1 MKLYRLLTLPA
12 ILLSLTLLP
21 RHAFAQNNQI
31 LSAGGIGVSCNAVST
46 ATSANPGTAL
56 GCVSFAWVGSAPS
69 IYSWQVLTTGSPTGL
84 IVNFM
89 GSLDGVTWTQI
100 DTTGVVGTRTVTN
113 MAYRFVG
120 CVPATLSGGS
130 SPTVT
135 CQISASGNSG
145 SVSSIF
151 APINTGID
159 IQSKGALG
167 NGQVVRD
174 AVTNGTTTVTSA
186 SALFAAGDVGK
197 SVICVGCS
205 AGVNRVTTVAGFT
218 SSSSLTLGA
227 TAALTLPVNII
238 CTGCTTTPY
247 GYATVSSAGAITG
260 GVVVSNGTSGATAC
274 TAKILM
280 QQSQS
285 GSAGTLNCTAN
296 TGADGIVD
304 SLTVNAAGS
313 GYFATLYWA
322 TDDST
327 AIAAAMTAA
336 QAVQGCI
343 YVSPAPKKFY
353 MMNTQLNWAANT
365 CIYGAGRFTASYI
378 LGDPCT
384 SSCTTYLASSLIL
397 RNGTA
402 NQEMWGLH
410 LDNVHAISA
419 SATDAFQAVVDCE
432 HCGQGFDRDLQITA
446 GRNALHAASS
456 AGATA
461 SNMRH
466 AFIYCSGVT
475 DACIDY
481 RGASGQTSPNTNVEV
496 TGGHFLSMICT
507 LLGPTPC
514 HDVYFE
520 DTGQITVGD
529 NYISDPADAS
539 QAGEGFFGYAINHV
553 TAAGGSSY
561 LTVHDN
567 TALELGPSTTST
579 LNCFTLSDATGA
591 LGVQT
596 VDFHDN
602 TCNGAAI
609 GFTLVGLNNTMSL
622 GNFNIHHNNF
632 QNCGWNVAGCI
643 VITST
648 NCCVPIN
655 GTISGNTF
663 FGPATSPAGT
673 GPCISLTLMGNVNIT
688 GNNITWCGQYGILFS
703 GTEQASITGN
713 TIFNNSQSSTG
724 TYDGIFLQSSGATNS
739 FSNVISANNIF
750 DNQGTQTQRYGI
762 NLATHQ
768 IPANKIVGNVFTI
781 GGGSFG
787 NKTANINDA
796 TVGSGTNNCTWYEGT
811 IGCDAEIG
819 SIASLGVTTLVPA
832 SFNTNTNPL
841 AYTVKIIWDC
851 AAVATSTVQFQ
862 VNYSEP
868 VLGATNQVGASHA
881 CTSASAGID
890 VFGVRS
896 TGANV
901 ISYQAIVANAPSFR
915 DVATVQLQ

>member
-1 MKLYRLLTLPA
+1 MKKRIFILLF
-12 ILLSLTLLP
+12 ILSLTVILY
-21 RHAFAQNNQI
+21 AQQVYLYRI
-31 LSAGGIGVSCNAVST
+31 LQPVGGASITGNTGFVSVGGITPTYASLSWTINGSLATCTIQVDYSTDGSTIAGQLISAQTCTSSGSIIAGSNSSPAYVRVSYII
-46 ATSANPGTAL
+46 GTGGGYL
-56 GCVSFAWVGSAPS
+56 NFVGQGCVNS
-69 IYSWQVLTTGSPTGL
+69 TCTGGGASCTGAQYL
-84 IVNFM
+84 
-89 GSLDGVTWTQI
+89 GGDGVCHNVAGW
-100 DTTGVVGTRTVTN
+100 
-113 MAYRFVG
+113 
-120 CVPATLSGGS
+120 
-130 SPTVT
+130 
-135 CQISASGNSG
+135 
-145 SVSSIF
+145 
-151 APINTGID
+151 ID
-159 IQSKGALG
+159 IQTKGALG

-174 AVTNGTTTVTSA
+174 VVTNGTTTVTSA
-186 SALFAAGDVGK
+186 SALFVAGDVGK
-197 SVICVGCS
+197 SVICVGCNV
-205 AGVNRVTTVAGFT
+205 GVNLVTTVAGFT
-218 SSSSLTLGA
+218 SSSSITLGGSP
-227 TAALTLPVNII
+227 ALTLPINII
-238 CTGCTTTPY
+238 CVGCTTVPY

-260 GVVVSNGTSGATAC
+260 GVIVANGTASAASC
-274 TAKILM
+274 TVKILM
-280 QQSQS
+280 QQSQTGS
-285 GSAGTLNCTAN
+285 GGALNCAVS
-296 TGADGIVD
+296 GGVVSA
-304 SLTVNAAGS
+304 LTVGTAGA

-336 QAVQGCI
+336 SAIQGCV
-343 YVSPAPKKFY
+343 YVPQAQKSFY
-353 MMNTQLNWAANT
+353 MMNTQLTWAANT
-365 CIYGAGRFTASYI
+365 CIFGQGRFTRSYI

-384 SSCTTYLASSLIL
+384 ASCTTFLASSLIL

-402 NQEMWGLH
+402 NQEMWNLH

-446 GRNALHAASS
+446 GRDVLHASSS

-481 RGASGQTSPNTNVEV
+481 RGASGQTSPNVNVEV
-496 TGGHFLSMICT
+496 TGGHFLNMICT
-507 LLGPTPC
+507 LLGPNPC
-514 HDVYFE
+514 HDVFFE

-529 NYISDPADAS
+529 NYISDPADSS
-539 QAGEGFFGYAINHV
+539 QVNEGFFGYAINHV

-567 TALELGPSTTST
+567 TIIEQGPSVTST
-579 LNCFTLSDATGA
+579 LNAFTLSDATGA

-602 TCNGAAI
+602 TSNGASI
-609 GFTLVGLNNTMSL
+609 GFSLVGLNNTMSL

-632 QNCGWNVAGCI
+632 QNCGWNIAGCI

-655 GTISGNTF
+655 GTISGNTV

-673 GPCISLTLMGNVNIT
+673 GPCLSLTLMGNVNIT
-688 GNNITWCGQYGILFS
+688 GNNLTWCGQYGILFS

-739 FSNVISANNIF
+739 FSNIISANNIF

-762 NLATHQ
+762 NFAIHQ
-768 IPANKIVGNVFTI
+768 IPPNKIVGNIFGI
-781 GGGSFG
+781 GSGSFG
-787 NKTANINDA
+787 NKTANINDS
-796 TVGSGTNNCTWYEGT
+796 TVGAGTNNCTWYEST

-832 SFNTNTNPL
+832 SFNSNINPL

-851 AAVATSTVQFQ
+851 AAVATSTLQFQ

-868 VLGATNQVGASHA
+868 VLGATNQLGPSHA
-881 CTSASAGID
+881 CTAANSGID
-890 VFGVRS
+890 IFGVRS